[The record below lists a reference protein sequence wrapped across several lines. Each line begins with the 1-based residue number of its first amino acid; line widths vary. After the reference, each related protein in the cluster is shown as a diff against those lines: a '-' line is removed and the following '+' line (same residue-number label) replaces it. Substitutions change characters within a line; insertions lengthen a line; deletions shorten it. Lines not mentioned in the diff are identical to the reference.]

1 VVVSGDWGG
10 LGEAGGLGVFG
21 RLGCTSTCRSQ

>member
-1 VVVSGDWGG
+1 MVVSGDWGG

-21 RLGCTSTCRSQ
+21 GLGCTSTCRSR